1 MSSDPAEPVVL
12 STHTTEFQAATLA
25 RALESRG
32 IPARV
37 IGALTT
43 GFRAEAPG
51 VAKVMVLQR
60 DLERARAAVAAIKAE
75 GTDEIDWS
83 EAESAA
89 PPPEAPEPAHAAP
102 ERSWGWTV
110 VLVILLPIGLFVT
123 WLGNRPG
130 ADPISRA
137 IGPVILGIAAV
148 LVAWL
153 VTSGSDSETNNG
165 RGA

>member
-1 MSSDPAEPVVL
+1 MPSDPAEPVVL

-37 IGALTT
+37 VGALTT

-51 VAKVMVLQR
+51 VSKVMVLRR
-60 DLERARAAVAAIKAE
+60 DLEQARAAVQAIRAE
-75 GTDEIDWS
+75 GTDDIDWS
-83 EAESAA
+83 EAESAPLPFEPTDAA
-89 PPPEAPEPAHAAP
+89 PASP

-130 ADPISRA
+130 SDTISRA
-137 IGPVILGIAAV
+137 IGPVILATAAV

-153 VTSGSDSETNNG
+153 VTSGSEAETDDN
-165 RGA
+165 RRA